1 MYQNAFWGE
10 SITPSGGGGGG
21 GGDGGLAEEDV
32 ITIIDEY
39 VTKPYV
45 VNLGIPGE
53 PSTIVPSA
61 NVPGNAAVAD
71 RIEYGNAAELEQ
83 LWFMLSM
90 GGMGASLETNFNA
103 VRQYTRDQDA
113 VVEQRV
119 ANTYY
124 QKTDTVRLAQ
134 GLVLTYVQWQLGSQ
148 FPSITADSMNK
159 LFCVTP
165 MAPLVPP
172 QLFWNYV
179 SWDVAS
185 LTGVLQTNERAEVWL
200 LNESTVHSCTVIL
213 WDEAAG
219 NSASGTAYF
228 SHMITSL
235 PSYSVGVNQR
245 CFDIPPA
252 TLVRFLYL
260 RTTPRALANQ
270 YVHQWALTGA
280 HVPRAIQADNADAL
294 GGTPATGFYLKTD
307 TVANAAQAVN
317 AQYLGGVDAS
327 GFLRTDETALYAIGA
342 NHSVSADTATSATTA
357 ADASKLGGVSPSGYY
372 LKTDTVTNAVHAQT
386 ATDTDSLGGV
396 LAADYLK
403 KSETASAANYATY
416 ANNSGYLGG
425 VLASGYALKSELGS
439 RPIVTITGGTS
450 SYAQPSHVNKTVLI
464 EGDYNQSYTYWLNNN
479 TMSGVDWSALGGSI
493 QLINHHVGRLYVGA
507 ESATV
512 VWRFNRSTRIPD
524 SETYSTNTNGCMTLY
539 VMFYNGSG
547 YEWSITGDVDVNA

>member
-1 MYQNAFWGE
+1 MYQNAFWGDT
-10 SITPSGGGGGG
+10 ITPSGGGG

-53 PSTIVPSA
+53 ASSVVPSLVHPGAAASSDVAYNLNGKKTSDILTLAPFQSTDDYPPWRYIQLSSLNAGNAYASDRA
-61 NVPGNAAVAD
+61 NEATNALALGGLAANQFWQRSETVSNALSANNALSLGGNAAS
-71 RIEYGNAAELEQ
+71 EY
-83 LWFMLSM
+83 
-90 GGMGASLETNFNA
+90 
-103 VRQYTRDQDA
+103 YK
-113 VVEQRV
+113 
-119 ANTYY
+119 
-124 QKTDTVRLAQ
+124 KTDTVTNATTAQ
-134 GLVLTYVQWQLGSQ
+134 TATSAT
-148 FPSITADSMNK
+148 SAITAN
-159 LFCVTP
+159 
-165 MAPLVPP
+165 
-172 QLFWNYV
+172 N
-179 SWDVAS
+179 
-185 LTGVLQTNERAEVWL
+185 
-200 LNESTVHSCTVIL
+200 
-213 WDEAAG
+213 
-219 NSASGTAYF
+219 
-228 SHMITSL
+228 
-235 PSYSVGVNQR
+235 
-245 CFDIPPA
+245 
-252 TLVRFLYL
+252 
-260 RTTPRALANQ
+260 ALALN
-270 YVHQWALTGA
+270 
-280 HVPRAIQADNADAL
+280 
-294 GGTPATGFYLKTD
+294 GTPANGFYLKTD

-357 ADASKLGGVSPSGYY
+357 ADASKLGGVLPSGYY

-386 ATDTDSLGGV
+386 ATDADSLGGV

-403 KSETASAANYATY
+403 KSQTASAADYATY

-425 VLASGYALKSELGS
+425 VLASGYALRAELGS
-439 RPIVTITGGTS
+439 RPVIRVTGGTS